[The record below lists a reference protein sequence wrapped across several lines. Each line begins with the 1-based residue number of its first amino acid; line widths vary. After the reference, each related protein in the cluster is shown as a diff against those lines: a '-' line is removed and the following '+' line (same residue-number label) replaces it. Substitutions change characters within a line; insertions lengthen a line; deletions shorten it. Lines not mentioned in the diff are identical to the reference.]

1 MLFLLQTINYR
12 KTMDLK
18 NLTDEE
24 RRAFM
29 KEMGRRGGKKTASIP
44 GQLSI
49 SGRKGGHKK
58 WENARKALVDKV

>member
-1 MLFLLQTINYR
+1 
-12 KTMDLK
+12 MDLK